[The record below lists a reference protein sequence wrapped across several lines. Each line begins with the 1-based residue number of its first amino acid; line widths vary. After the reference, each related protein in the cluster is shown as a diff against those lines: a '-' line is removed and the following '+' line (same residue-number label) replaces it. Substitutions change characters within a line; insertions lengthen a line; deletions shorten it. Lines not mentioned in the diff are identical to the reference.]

1 MYSLYIAI
9 DPHPYHPN
17 PIPVIPTPH
26 PYASPEPIEV
36 LETVPEPD
44 AMSEDVGPQ
53 RGPRDEKNVGKMGE
67 KSNFYDES
75 VHGKLWEPMTLVDNS
90 WSYNIRYWQTMK
102 SII

>member
-53 RGPRDEKNVGKMGE
+53 RGPRDEKCGKNGRKIQFLRRKCSWEAVGT
-67 KSNFYDES
+67 NDTR
-75 VHGKLWEPMTLVDNS
+75 W
-90 WSYNIRYWQTMK
+90 
-102 SII
+102 